1 MALINGNEYGWS
13 DIKLNLLGRTVE
25 GIMSIEY
32 SDTREKTNNY
42 GKGSRPVSR
51 GKGKYEAKCKI
62 TLSMKEVEAVQRLLP
77 KGAIIQDIP
86 MFDINV
92 AFDPED
98 GSSPIVRDRIRQ
110 AEFTNKER
118 KVKIGGGE
126 IAHEFE
132 IIVSEIDWNI

>member
-1 MALINGNEYGWS
+1 MALINGIEYGWS

-32 SDTREKTNNY
+32 GDTREKINNWGY
-42 GKGSRPVSR
+42 GSMPVSR
-51 GKGKYEAKCKI
+51 GRGKYEAKAKL
-62 TLSMKEVEAVQRLLP
+62 TLSMKEVEAIQRALP
-77 KGAIIQDIP
+77 KGNRMQDIP

-98 GSSPIVRDRIRQ
+98 GSSPIVKDRIRHC
-110 AEFTNKER
+110 EFINKER
-118 KVKIGGGE
+118 KVKIGDGE

-132 IIVSEIDWNI
+132 LIVGTIDWNV